1 MPSANLNER
10 LASLRR
16 DYLARLPG
24 ELAVV
29 ADLARRLASGA
40 ADHATLKEL
49 HFRLHSIVG
58 SSGTFG
64 LAALSAECRRLE
76 QLTKAWQ
83 ENADTRPAPDNYQTY
98 VDAIAALPGLIAT
111 PAPPKNNASHAQS
124 DSPAPPA
131 SILPVWLVEPDTEL
145 AQDLQRQLQSFGYDV
160 RLFHSLKDARAAA
173 STSLPEILLLELPP
187 ENSERPSEAEARL
200 RIGFSALKCPIL
212 IVADSNDFDCR
223 ARAVR
228 IGADDFFPRPLEVP
242 RLINRMA
249 QLVAQRH
256 SPKLRVLIVDD
267 DTTLADHY
275 RLTLLAAGMEADIL
289 QQPRDLIAKLAT
301 FNPELVL
308 MDLYMPEHSGP
319 ELAGVIRQ
327 HERWTSLPIIY
338 LSAET
343 NLDLQIEALRRG
355 ADDFIT
361 KPIADASLVAL
372 VRARID
378 RGRQIDTLIT
388 RDSLTGLLRHA
399 SIKEAASIEMKR
411 AARTARPLSVA
422 IVDIDHFKKVNDTHG
437 HATGDVVIT
446 ATANLLRQRLRQ
458 SDIIGRY
465 GGEEFLI
472 VLPECSNADAERL
485 LNDVRQRFATIQ
497 FGRSGDEFSCTLSAG
512 VASLEDCGQALLSAA
527 DAALYQA
534 KASGRNKVCVS
545 QKSAPDAGTDT

>member
-1 MPSANLNER
+1 MPSANLIER
-10 LASLRR
+10 LASLRQ
-16 DYLARLPG
+16 DYLSRLPG
-24 ELAVV
+24 ELAIV
-29 ADLARRLASGA
+29 ADLARRLTNSTE
-40 ADHATLKEL
+40 DHATLKEL

-64 LAALSAECRRLE
+64 LTALSTECRRLE
-76 QLTKAWQ
+76 QRAKAWQ
-83 ENADTRPAPDNYQTY
+83 EDAATRPAPGDYQAFI
-98 VDAIAALPGLIAT
+98 DAIAALPGLSVAPD
-111 PAPPKNNASHAQS
+111 PAVNNTNLAPA
-124 DSPAPPA
+124 DSPVPHTD
-131 SILPVWLVEPDTEL
+131 SLPLWLVEPDTAL
-145 AQDLQRQLQSFGYDV
+145 AHDLQRQLQSFGYDV
-160 RLFHSLKDARAAA
+160 RCFHSLKDARAAA
-173 STSLPEILLLELPP
+173 NTSLPEILLLELPP
-187 ENSERPSEAEARL
+187 ESGEYPREAEARL
-200 RIGFSALKCPIL
+200 RIGFSAIKCPIL
-212 IVADSNDFDCR
+212 ILANSNDFDSR

-228 IGADDFFPRPLEVP
+228 IGADDFFPKPLEVP

-249 QLVAQRH
+249 QLVAQRR

-289 QQPRDLIAKLAT
+289 QQPRDLIAKLAA

-411 AARTARPLSVA
+411 AARSGRPLSVA

-472 VLPECSNADAERL
+472 VLPECSNADAEHL

-512 VASLEDCGQALLSAA
+512 VASLDACGQELLSAA

-534 KASGRNKVCVS
+534 KAGGRNKICVA
-545 QKSAPDAGTDT
+545 QKSAPDVGPDT